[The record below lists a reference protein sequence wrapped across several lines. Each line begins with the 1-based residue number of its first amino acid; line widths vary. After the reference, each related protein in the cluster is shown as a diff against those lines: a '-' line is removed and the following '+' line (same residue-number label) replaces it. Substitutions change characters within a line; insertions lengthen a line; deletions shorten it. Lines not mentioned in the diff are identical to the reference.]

1 VLALAADRETRLLI
15 FPIRD
20 ENPSGT
26 RPVVTVAIIA
36 VNALVFLY
44 ELSLGEGAGEFLAT
58 YGVVPA
64 SVLGGEDAGVAV
76 GDGIGVYF
84 PFLTAM
90 FLHGGWGHLLGNMW
104 FLWLAGD
111 NIEDRI
117 GHVAFVF
124 FYLAAGVAA
133 SIAHVLLSGPSTV
146 PMVGASGAISGV
158 LGAYLVCF
166 PRAKVVT
173 LIWIF
178 IFIHFARLP
187 AMVLIGM
194 WFLLQLVSA
203 AMSNPNLPG
212 VAWWA
217 HIGGFVAGVVLII
230 LWPKC
235 RRAKQSKYEAIPDR
249 WRHRAR

>member
-1 VLALAADRETRLLI
+1 MI
-15 FPIRD
+15 FLPIRD

-36 VNALVFLY
+36 VNVLVFFY
-44 ELSLGEGAGEFLAT
+44 ELSLGEGAGEFFTT

-64 SVLGGEDAGVAV
+64 SVLGREDAGVAV
-76 GDGIGVYF
+76 GVGAGAYF

-124 FYLAAGVAA
+124 FYLVAGIAA
-133 SIAHVLLSGPSTV
+133 SAAHVLLSGPSTV
-146 PMVGASGAISGV
+146 PMIGASGAIAGV

-173 LIWIF
+173 LLWFFF
-178 IFIHFARLP
+178 IFVYFVRLP

-194 WFLLQLVSA
+194 WFVLQLVSA
-203 AMSNPNLPG
+203 AMSDPGVPG

-230 LWPKC
+230 LWPK
-235 RRAKQSKYEAIPDR
+235 RKRAKQSKYEAVPDR
-249 WRHRAR
+249 WRRRVR